1 MVFIF
6 KCLSEQPSAHV
17 PMMFPC
23 CLLLRFIYLRLGTWV
38 GLYVDRYGR
47 RMGCILFCVLEVIIN
62 TLEHFPSLYL
72 LLLGRVLGGISTSLL
87 FSAFESWMVTEHRA
101 RGFPED
107 WLASTHGLAST
118 GNGIAAVLPSCFV
131 LFFVT
136 IAFLSFRVFFCPRIL
151 SSLKKDMLFSQR
163 ITPSTHGNFSDIILA
178 GLIVNAKTIVL
189 PQFESACLCLRSI
202 IPSKQSIDLWGDS
215 FHHFHSNFPFRVAL
229 VVQCHQPSLLT
240 N

>member
-131 LFFVT
+131 LFFCNHCFPLFSCV
-136 IAFLSFRVFFCPRIL
+136 FLSSHLIFLEKRHVVL
-151 SSLKKDMLFSQR
+151 
-163 ITPSTHGNFSDIILA
+163 STHYPIYPWEF
-178 GLIVNAKTIVL
+178 
-189 PQFESACLCLRSI
+189 F
-202 IPSKQSIDLWGDS
+202 
-215 FHHFHSNFPFRVAL
+215 
-229 VVQCHQPSLLT
+229 
-240 N
+240 